1 MKFIIFPY
9 ICSAMS
15 RYIDIHTHFP
25 TGLHIEPQGVGIHP
39 WHSAVK
45 QMPSEDEFTQA
56 DLIGEIGLDYVCD
69 VERGQQERVFRAQL
83 AIAERLKK
91 VVVIHCVKDFEPTM
105 KILEEYDLRTVI
117 FHGFIGSVQQAERAT
132 QKGYF
137 LSFGASTARSPKTIE
152 ALRNTSLDKIFI
164 ESDESNKNI
173 EDIYSEIAHLKGCN
187 QDLLEQAIL
196 ENYNKIFK

>member
-1 MKFIIFPY
+1 
-9 ICSAMS
+9 MS

-91 VVVIHCVKDFEPTM
+91 VVVLHCVKAFEPTM
-105 KILEEYDLRTVI
+105 KILEEYDLRAVI
-117 FHGFIGSVQQAERAT
+117 FHGFIGSKEQAQRAIK
-132 QKGYF
+132 KGYY
-137 LSFGASTARSPKTIE
+137 LSFGDRTWLSPKTIE
-152 ALRNTSLDKIFI
+152 ALRNTPLEQIFI
-164 ESDESNKNI
+164 ETDEADTTIDKQYL
-173 EDIYSEIAHLKGCN
+173 EVARVKGI
-187 QDLLEQAIL
+187 LLNELQQHIL
-196 ENYNKIFK
+196 DNYNRIFAQHE